1 MITGGMAGSLGLNKR
16 FEEVVRLVVGD
27 EQFFNLR
34 KGVGWA
40 KASNEFD
47 KNIKTAF
54 TGDITDVHYVYFPR
68 ADLEDDP
75 AERLSDNCWEM
86 TG

>member
-1 MITGGMAGSLGLNKR
+1 MAGSLGLNKR
-16 FEEVVRLVVGD
+16 FEEAVRLVVGE
-27 EQFFNLR
+27 EQFLNLK

-54 TGDITDVHYVYFPR
+54 NGDVTDIHYVTFPK
-68 ADLEDDP
+68 AELEDDP
-75 AERLSDNCWEM
+75 AEGLSDNCWEM